1 MPYFGQLATRQPDNS
16 MADND
21 SDQEK
26 TEEATPRR
34 LDKAREE
41 GQVPR
46 SRELTTFMMLL
57 GGVMGLWGMGQMLY
71 DQLGMVMEQA
81 FLFERRHAME
91 STPMLVNALD
101 LGQRTLIAML
111 PLFLLLT
118 VIALVAPALLGGW
131 LISSKSLQPKFSK
144 LNPVKGLKRIFSVQ
158 ALAELAKAIAK
169 SILVGGV
176 AAGFLYFN
184 IGKFMGLMDQPVQQG
199 LVSALNMAALVAGL
213 IVLSLIVVILID
225 VPFQLWNNAK
235 QLRMTKEEVKQEH
248 KDSEGDP
255 HVKGRIRQQQQ
266 AMARGRMM
274 SKVPE
279 ADVIITNPTHYAV
292 ALVYQEGRMGAP
304 RLVAKG
310 ADAVAARI
318 REIGE
323 EAGVPRLEAAPL
335 ARALYHHV
343 DLEAEVPAELYTA
356 VAEVM
361 AWAYRLKHVAQ
372 QGGEVPPTPDNLP
385 VPPEMDS
392 PGRRADGNEAH
403 P

>member
-1 MPYFGQLATRQPDNS
+1 

-34 LDKAREE
+34 KEKAREE
-41 GQVPR
+41 GQVAR
-46 SRELTTFMMLL
+46 SRELNTFLLLL
-57 GGVMGLWGMGQMLY
+57 GGVIGLYSMGKMLY
-71 DQLGMVMEQA
+71 DQLGAVMEQA
-81 FLFERRHAME
+81 FLFERRQAME

-101 LGQRTLIAML
+101 LGQRTLFAMM
-111 PLFLLLT
+111 PLFLLL
-118 VIALVAPALLGGW
+118 VIIALVAPGLMGGW
-131 LISSKSLQPKFSK
+131 LISAKSMQPKFSK
-144 LNPVKGLKRIFSVQ
+144 LNPIKGVKRIFSTQ
-158 ALAELAKAIAK
+158 ALIELAKAIAK
-169 SILVGGV
+169 SVLVGGV
-176 AAGFLYFN
+176 AATFLYFN
-184 IGKFMGLMDQPVQQG
+184 IGKFMALMDQPIQQ
-199 LVSALNMAALVAGL
+199 ALTNALSMAAQAAGL
-213 IVLSLIVVILID
+213 MVLVLIVVILID
-225 VPFQLWNNAK
+225 VPFQLWDNAK
-235 QLRMTKEEVKQEH
+235 KLRMSQEEIKREH
-248 KDSEGDP
+248 KESEGDP
-255 HVKGRIRQQQQ
+255 HVKARIRQQQQ

-274 SKVPE
+274 SKVPQ
-279 ADVIITNPTHYAV
+279 ADVIITNPTHYAI
-292 ALVYQEGRMGAP
+292 ALTYQEGSMGAP

-361 AWAYRLKHVAQ
+361 AWAYRLKQVAK

-385 VPPEMDS
+385 VPPEMES
-392 PGRRADGNEAH
+392 PGHGAGGNEAQ

>member
-1 MPYFGQLATRQPDNS
+1 

-34 LDKAREE
+34 QEKAREE
-41 GQVPR
+41 GQVAR
-46 SRELTTFMMLL
+46 SRELNTFLLLL
-57 GGVMGLWGMGQMLY
+57 GGVIGLYSMGGMLY
-71 DQLGMVMEQA
+71 DQLGAVMEQA
-81 FLFERRHAME
+81 FLFERRQAME

-101 LGQRTLIAML
+101 LGQRTLFAMM
-111 PLFLLLT
+111 PLFLLLAI
-118 VIALVAPALLGGW
+118 IALVAPGLMGGW
-131 LISSKSLQPKFSK
+131 LISGKSMQPKFSK
-144 LNPVKGLKRIFSVQ
+144 LNPIKGVKRILSTQ
-158 ALAELAKAIAK
+158 ALIELAKAIAK
-169 SILVGGV
+169 SVLVGGV
-176 AAGFLYFN
+176 AATFLYYN
-184 IGKFMGLMDQPVQQG
+184 IGKFMALMDQPIQQ
-199 LVSALNMAALVAGL
+199 ALTNALSMAAQAAGL
-213 IVLSLIVVILID
+213 MALALIVVILID
-225 VPFQLWNNAK
+225 VPFQLWDNAK
-235 QLRMTKEEVKQEH
+235 KLRMSQEEVKREH
-248 KDSEGDP
+248 KESEGDP
-255 HVKGRIRQQQQ
+255 HVKARIRQQQQ

-279 ADVIITNPTHYAV
+279 ADVIITNPTHYAI
-292 ALVYQEGRMGAP
+292 ALTYQEGSMGAP

-323 EAGVPRLEAAPL
+323 EAGVPRLQAAPL

-343 DLEAEVPAELYTA
+343 DLDAEVPADLYTA

-361 AWAYRLKHVAQ
+361 AWAYRLKQVAQ

-385 VPPEMDS
+385 VPPEMEN
-392 PGRRADGNEAH
+392 PGRSAGGNEAQ

>member
-1 MPYFGQLATRQPDNS
+1 

-34 LDKAREE
+34 KEKAREE
-41 GQVPR
+41 GQVAR
-46 SRELTTFMMLL
+46 SRELNTFLLLL
-57 GGVMGLWGMGQMLY
+57 GGVVGLYSMGKMLY
-71 DQLGMVMEQA
+71 DQLGAVMEQA
-81 FLFERRHAME
+81 FLFERRQAME

-101 LGQRTLIAML
+101 LGQRTLFAMM
-111 PLFLLLT
+111 PLFLLLA
-118 VIALVAPALLGGW
+118 VIALVAPGLMGGW
-131 LISSKSLQPKFSK
+131 LISGKSMQPKFSK
-144 LNPVKGLKRIFSVQ
+144 LNPIKGVKRILSTQ
-158 ALAELAKAIAK
+158 ALIELAKAIAK
-169 SILVGGV
+169 SVLVGGV
-176 AAGFLYFN
+176 AATFLYFN
-184 IGKFMGLMDQPVQQG
+184 IGKFMALMDQPIQQ
-199 LVSALNMAALVAGL
+199 ALTNALSMAAQAAGL
-213 IVLSLIVVILID
+213 MVLVLIVVILID
-225 VPFQLWNNAK
+225 VPFQLWDNAK
-235 QLRMTKEEVKQEH
+235 KLRMSQEEIKREH
-248 KDSEGDP
+248 KESEGDP
-255 HVKGRIRQQQQ
+255 HVKARIRQQQQ

-279 ADVIITNPTHYAV
+279 ADVIITNPTHYAI
-292 ALVYQEGRMGAP
+292 ALTYQEGSMGAP

-361 AWAYRLKHVAQ
+361 AWAYRLKQVAK
-372 QGGEVPPTPDNLP
+372 QGGEVPPTPDKLP
-385 VPPEMDS
+385 VPPEMES
-392 PGRRADGNEAH
+392 PGQGAGGNEAQ

>member
-1 MPYFGQLATRQPDNS
+1 

-34 LDKAREE
+34 KEKAREE
-41 GQVPR
+41 GQVAR
-46 SRELTTFMMLL
+46 SRELNTFLLLL
-57 GGVMGLWGMGQMLY
+57 GGVIGLYSMGKMLY
-71 DQLGMVMEQA
+71 DQLGAVMEQA
-81 FLFERRHAME
+81 FLFERRQAME

-101 LGQRTLIAML
+101 LGQRTLFAMM
-111 PLFLLLT
+111 PLFLLLA
-118 VIALVAPALLGGW
+118 VIALVAPGLMGGW
-131 LISSKSLQPKFSK
+131 LISGKSMQPKFSK
-144 LNPVKGLKRIFSVQ
+144 LNPIKGVKRIFSTQ
-158 ALAELAKAIAK
+158 ALIELAKAIAK
-169 SILVGGV
+169 SVLVGGV
-176 AAGFLYFN
+176 AATFLYFN
-184 IGKFMGLMDQPVQQG
+184 IGKFMALMDQPIQQ
-199 LVSALNMAALVAGL
+199 ALTNALTMAAQAAGL
-213 IVLSLIVVILID
+213 MVLVLIVVILID
-225 VPFQLWNNAK
+225 VPFQLWDNAK
-235 QLRMTKEEVKQEH
+235 KLRMTQEEVKREH
-248 KDSEGDP
+248 KESEGDP
-255 HVKGRIRQQQQ
+255 HVKARIRQQQQ

-279 ADVIITNPTHYAV
+279 ADVIITNPTHYAI
-292 ALVYQEGRMGAP
+292 ALSYQEGSMGAP

-323 EAGVPRLEAAPL
+323 EAGVPRLQAAPL

-343 DLEAEVPAELYTA
+343 DLDAEVPAELYTA

-361 AWAYRLKHVAQ
+361 AWAYRLKQVAK

-385 VPPEMDS
+385 VPPEMES
-392 PGRRADGNEAH
+392 PGHGAGGNEAQ

>member
-1 MPYFGQLATRQPDNS
+1 

-34 LDKAREE
+34 KEKAREE
-41 GQVPR
+41 GQVAR
-46 SRELTTFMMLL
+46 SRELNTFLLLL
-57 GGVMGLWGMGQMLY
+57 GGVIGLYSMGKMLY
-71 DQLGMVMEQA
+71 DQLGAVMEQA
-81 FLFERRHAME
+81 FLFERRQAME

-101 LGQRTLIAML
+101 LGQRTLFAMM
-111 PLFLLLT
+111 PLFLLL
-118 VIALVAPALLGGW
+118 VIIALVAPGLMGGW
-131 LISSKSLQPKFSK
+131 LISAKSMQPKFSK
-144 LNPVKGLKRIFSVQ
+144 LNPIKGVKRIFSTQ
-158 ALAELAKAIAK
+158 ALIELAKAIAK
-169 SILVGGV
+169 SVLVGGV
-176 AAGFLYFN
+176 AATFLYFN
-184 IGKFMGLMDQPVQQG
+184 IGKFMALMDQPIQQ
-199 LVSALNMAALVAGL
+199 ALTNALTMAAQAAGL
-213 IVLSLIVVILID
+213 MVLVLIVVILID
-225 VPFQLWNNAK
+225 VPFQLWDNAK
-235 QLRMTKEEVKQEH
+235 KLRMSQEEIKREH
-248 KDSEGDP
+248 KESEGDP
-255 HVKGRIRQQQQ
+255 HVKARIRQQQQ
-266 AMARGRMM
+266 IMARGRMM
-274 SKVPE
+274 SKVPQ
-279 ADVIITNPTHYAV
+279 ADVIITNPTHYAI
-292 ALVYQEGRMGAP
+292 ALTYQEGSMGAP

-361 AWAYRLKHVAQ
+361 AWAYRLKQVAK

-385 VPPEMDS
+385 VPPEMES
-392 PGRRADGNEAH
+392 PGHGAGGNEAQ

>member
-1 MPYFGQLATRQPDNS
+1 

-46 SRELTTFMMLL
+46 SRELATFLLLL
-57 GGVMGLWGMGQMLY
+57 GGVIGLWSMGQMLY

-101 LGQRTLIAML
+101 LGQRTLFAML

-131 LISSKSLQPKFSK
+131 LVSAKSMQPKLSK
-144 LNPVKGLKRIFSVQ
+144 LNPIKGLQRIFSSQ
-158 ALAELAKAIAK
+158 ALIELTKAIAK
-169 SILVGGV
+169 SILVGGI
-176 AAGFLYFN
+176 AAAFLYAN
-184 IGKFMGLMDQPVQQG
+184 LGKFMGLMNQPIQQA
-199 LVSALNMAALVAGL
+199 LASALNMSALAAGL
-213 IVLSLIVVILID
+213 IVLSLVVVILID
-225 VPFQLWNNAK
+225 VPFQLWSNAK
-235 QLRMTKEEVKQEH
+235 KLRMSKEEVKREH
-248 KDSEGDP
+248 KESEGDP

-274 SKVPE
+274 SKVPD

-292 ALVYQEGRMGAP
+292 ALAYKEGSMGAP

-318 REIGE
+318 REIGL

-343 DLEAEVPAELYTA
+343 DLDAEVPAELYTA

-361 AWAYRLKHVAQ
+361 AWAYRLKQVAQ
-372 QGGEVPPTPDNLP
+372 QGGEVPPTPDNLS
-385 VPPEMDS
+385 VPPEMERSNRDAGGS
-392 PGRRADGNEAH
+392 EAQS
-403 P
+403 